1 MELTV
6 LDRFDF
12 GSQIGWK
19 RAELGCILGGMKKPW
34 KIIAR
39 IPALDD
45 APGCHEHFIVR
56 ATDRHAAIATL
67 RKARTDLLD
76 VPCEVKGEAG
86 QDFLDW
92 LQSDKDVFSIM
103 VVS

>member
-1 MELTV
+1 
-6 LDRFDF
+6 
-12 GSQIGWK
+12 
-19 RAELGCILGGMKKPW
+19 MKKPW

-39 IPALDD
+39 IPPLDD
-45 APGCHEHFIVR
+45 APGCQQYFIVR
-56 ATDRHAAIATL
+56 APDRHAAIATL

-92 LQSDKDVFSIM
+92 LQLDKDVFSIM
-103 VVS
+103 VVP

>member
-1 MELTV
+1 
-6 LDRFDF
+6 
-12 GSQIGWK
+12 
-19 RAELGCILGGMKKPW
+19 MKKPW

-45 APGCHEHFIVR
+45 APGCQQYFIVR
-56 ATDRHAAIATL
+56 ATDRHAAIAAL

-86 QDFLDW
+86 QDFLEW
-92 LQSDKDVFSIM
+92 PQLDKDVFSIM